1 MAMKTSKIN
10 WFIHITQNLILYDA
24 ETQICFKRRSLHL
37 LHLNLAEFQLL
48 YNYSG

>member
-1 MAMKTSKIN
+1 MAMKTSKIS

-24 ETQICFKRRSLHL
+24 ETRICFKRRGLHL
-37 LHLNLAEFQLL
+37 LRLNLAEFQLV